1 MRWLIIGL
9 LVSMVVLLF
18 AVAGIAR
25 HVWLHHAKPRK
36 KTPAETVKTGEEPD

>member
-9 LVSMVVLLF
+9 IVSVVVLLF

-25 HVWLHHAKPRK
+25 HVWLHHAKLRK
-36 KTPAETVKTGEEPD
+36 ETPAETVKTREEPD